1 MSDAESV
8 WVVDR
13 IEGDVVVLVED
24 GTGGSA
30 DVALSELSSAVR
42 EGDVLRVSLHEDG
55 SPDWASASPDEE
67 LRQARLARAQ
77 DVLDELKGRD
87 PGGDVVL

>member
-1 MSDAESV
+1 MSDGESV

-30 DVALSELSSAVR
+30 DVPRGELSFVVH
-42 EGDVLRVSLHEDG
+42 EGDVLRVPNHEEG
-55 SPDWASASPDEE
+55 SPDWGSASPDEE

>member
-1 MSDAESV
+1 MSERQSE

-24 GTGGSA
+24 GTGTSA
-30 DVALSELSSAVR
+30 DVPRSELSSAVS
-42 EGDVLRVSLHEDG
+42 EGDVLRVPNHEDG

-77 DVLDELKGRD
+77 EVLDELKGRD